1 MDKKTIYDVARE
13 AGVSIST
20 VSRVINGSANVRES
34 TRRKVEAACVN
45 YRPVA
50 SARDL
55 PAKRSKMI
63 GVLINHRPEYFFLND
78 TYSNAL
84 LGISVAAKEA
94 GYRLLL
100 DICDTE
106 TEFDNLFYEQ
116 RVDGFVMMGVRKN
129 STLISLLKQHEVPFV
144 LVGSYHEDESVY
156 QVDIN
161 DQSAIFSVTNYLI
174 GLGHKRIG
182 IITSSPEYT
191 SASDR
196 VEGYCQAMREAGLT
210 VKNEWIQFCENLTE
224 AKAEQLAKHML
235 YLPNRVS
242 AIIAFNDSVA
252 MAIYKASKDC
262 GLSIPRDLSVVGFDD
277 TTLASYM
284 SPPLTSVWQP
294 SYEKGEKAI
303 QMLISQI
310 EGRETSGRR
319 VELNCITMYRG
330 SCAPCGEDLQ

>member
-210 VKNEWIQFCENLTE
+210 VK
-224 AKAEQLAKHML
+224 
-235 YLPNRVS
+235 
-242 AIIAFNDSVA
+242 
-252 MAIYKASKDC
+252 
-262 GLSIPRDLSVVGFDD
+262 
-277 TTLASYM
+277 
-284 SPPLTSVWQP
+284 
-294 SYEKGEKAI
+294 
-303 QMLISQI
+303 
-310 EGRETSGRR
+310 TSGYSSAKTSRR
-319 VELNCITMYRG
+319 PRRNSWPSTCCIFRTG
-330 SCAPCGEDLQ
+330 SAPSSPSTTPLPWPSTRPPRTADCPYPGTCPWWDSTTPRWRPTCPRR